1 MNDADFYE
9 SKFKMVD
16 FDHCELDKA
25 NYANTSLTGINLS
38 NSKFENL
45 VVSLDTIE
53 GCLIISWFVL
63 KPSSRRESLNNVELC

>member
-1 MNDADFYE
+1 
-9 SKFKMVD
+9 MVD

-53 GCLIISWFVL
+53 GCLIIS
-63 KPSSRRESLNNVELC
+63 